1 MESATRILHC
11 INLIWIT
18 DIAEQQYIMTA
29 RIVIHSYIHI
39 HSIDPSCC
47 HLTKGCGT
55 CQNIQKHAR
64 HIKLLQCKNWH
75 SHVSQ

>member
-55 CQNIQKHAR
+55 CQKHTKA
-64 HIKLLQCKNWH
+64 CKTYKIIT
-75 SHVSQ
+75 V